1 MILLLGA
8 SGYVGQS
15 FAAELSRRGTPFTPL
30 SRREVDYSRFDV
42 LLEFLRRTKPS
53 FLINAA
59 GYAGVPNVDACE
71 TARAETLTGNTLLPH
86 TIAHA
91 CAAAG
96 IPWGHV
102 SSGCIYNGAW
112 LGKESS
118 RRLVPDLHHPEVR
131 SIAETTPDALAGFT
145 EMDEPNFTFR
155 HPPCSFYSG
164 SKALAEEAIAGLG
177 QTFLWRMRMPFDGF
191 DHPKNY
197 LTKLLRYDRLYDNFN
212 SLSHRGDFVRVCLD
226 LWEHRAAFGIYHVT
240 NPGFTSTRRVVGL
253 IEKLLKPGRGFRFF
267 ASDEEFYR
275 VAAKAPRSNCVL
287 DVSKLLATGI
297 KLRPVEEALADSLTH
312 WTASAS
318 SRA

>member
-15 FAAELSRRGTPFTPL
+15 FAAELARRGTAFTPF

-42 LLEFLRRTKPS
+42 LLEFLRRTKPG
-53 FLINAA
+53 FVINAA

-71 TARAETLTGNTLLPH
+71 TARAETLAGNTLLPV

-112 LGKESS
+112 LGEEGS
-118 RRLVPDLHHPEVR
+118 RRLAADLNHPEVR
-131 SIAETTPDALAGFT
+131 RIAESTPHALAGFT
-145 EMDEPNFTFR
+145 ETDEPNFTFR
-155 HPPCSFYSG
+155 HPPSSFYSG
-164 SKALAEEAIAGLG
+164 SKALAEEAVSGG
-177 QTFLWRMRMPFDGF
+177 QTFLWRMRMPFDQS
-191 DHPKNY
+191 DHPKNF
-197 LTKLLRYDRLYDNFN
+197 LTKLLRYDRLYDSLN
-212 SLSHRGDFVRVCLD
+212 SLSHRADFVRACLD
-226 LWEHRAAFGIYHVT
+226 LWERRAPFGTYNVT
-240 NPGFTSTRRVVGL
+240 NPGFSSTRHVVRL
-253 IEKLLKPGRGFRFF
+253 IEKLLKPGRNFRFF
-267 ASDEEFYR
+267 GSDEEFYR

-287 DVSKLLATGI
+287 DVSKLLAAGI
-297 KLRPVEEALADSLTH
+297 KLRPVEEALVDSLTH

>member
-1 MILLLGA
+1 M
-8 SGYVGQS
+8 
-15 FAAELSRRGTPFTPL
+15 
-30 SRREVDYSRFDV
+30 
-42 LLEFLRRTKPS
+42 
-53 FLINAA
+53 
-59 GYAGVPNVDACE
+59 PNVDACE
-71 TARAETLTGNTLLPH
+71 TARAETLAGNTLLPV

-96 IPWGHV
+96 VPWGHV

-112 LGKESS
+112 LREENS
-118 RRLVPDLHHPEVR
+118 RRLAPDLHHPEVR
-131 SIAETTPDALAGFT
+131 SIAESKPDALAGFT
-145 EMDEPNFTFR
+145 ETDEPNFTFR
-155 HPPCSFYSG
+155 QPPCSFYSG

-177 QTFLWRMRMPFDGF
+177 QTFLWRMRIPFDQF

-212 SLSHRGDFVRVCLD
+212 SLSHRGDFVRACLD
-226 LWEHRAAFGIYHVT
+226 LWERRAPFGIYNVT

-253 IEKLLKPGRGFRFF
+253 IEQLLKPGRSFRFF

-297 KLRPVEEALADSLTH
+297 KLCPVEEALADSLAH

-318 SRA
+318 SHA

>member
-15 FAAELSRRGTPFTPL
+15 FAAELARRGTPFAPL
-30 SRREVDYSRFDV
+30 SRRVVDYSLFDA

-53 FLINAA
+53 FVINAA

-71 TARAETLTGNTLLPH
+71 TARAETLAGNTLLPVN
-86 TIAHA
+86 IAHA

-112 LGKESS
+112 LGAEGS
-118 RRLVPDLHHPEVR
+118 RRLAPDLDHPDVR
-131 SIAETTPDALAGFT
+131 KIADTKPDALAGFT
-145 EMDEPNFTFR
+145 EKDEPNFTFR
-155 HPPCSFYSG
+155 QPPCSFYSG
-164 SKALAEEAIAGLG
+164 SKALAEEAIADLG
-177 QTFLWRMRMPFDGF
+177 ETFLWRMRMPFDQN

-212 SLSHRGDFVRVCLD
+212 SLSHRGDFVRACLD
-226 LWEHRAAFGIYHVT
+226 LWERRAPFGIYNVT

-253 IEKLLKPGRGFRFF
+253 IEQLLKPGRNFRFF

-297 KLRPVEEALADSLTH
+297 KLRPVEEALADSLSH

-318 SRA
+318 TRA

>member
-15 FAAELSRRGTPFTPL
+15 FAAELSRRGTAFTPL
-30 SRREVDYSRFDV
+30 SRRVVDYSRFDV

-53 FLINAA
+53 FVINAA

-71 TARAETLTGNTLLPH
+71 TARAETLVGNTLLPVN
-86 TIAHA
+86 IAHA

-112 LGKESS
+112 LGEEGS
-118 RRLVPDLHHPEVR
+118 RRLAPDLHDPEVR
-131 SIAETTPDALAGFT
+131 NIAYTKPDALAGFT

-177 QTFLWRMRMPFDGF
+177 QTFLWRMRMPFDQN

-226 LWEHRAAFGIYHVT
+226 LWERRAPFGIYNIT

-253 IEKLLKPGRGFRFF
+253 IEKLLKPGRSFRFF

-297 KLRPVEEALADSLTH
+297 KLRPVEEALADSLSH

-318 SRA
+318 TRA

>member
-30 SRREVDYSRFDV
+30 SRREVDYSRFDA
-42 LLEFLRRTKPS
+42 LMAFLRRIKPS
-53 FLINAA
+53 FVINAA
-59 GYAGVPNVDACE
+59 GHAGVPNVDACE
-71 TARAETLTGNTLLPH
+71 TARAETLAGNTLLPI

-96 IPWGHV
+96 VPWGHV

-112 LGKESS
+112 LGEKDS
-118 RRLVPDLHHPEVR
+118 RQLAADLNQPEVR
-131 SIAETTPDALAGFT
+131 RIAETKPDALAGFT
-145 EMDEPNFTFR
+145 ETDEPNFTFR

-164 SKALAEEAIAGLG
+164 SKALAEEAITGLG
-177 QTFLWRMRMPFDGF
+177 QTFLWRMRMPFDQL

-197 LTKLLRYDRLYDNFN
+197 LTKLLRYDRLYDNLN

-226 LWEHRAAFGIYHVT
+226 LWERRAPFGLYNVT
-240 NPGFTSTRRVVGL
+240 NSGFTSTRRVVRL
-253 IEKLLKPGRGFRFF
+253 IEKLLKPGRSFQFF

-275 VAAKAPRSNCVL
+275 VAAKTPRSNCVL
-287 DVSKLLATGI
+287 DVSKLLNAGL
-297 KLRPVEEALADSLTH
+297 KLRPVEEALVDSLTH

>member
-15 FAAELSRRGTPFTPL
+15 FAAELARRGAAFTPL
-30 SRREVDYSRFDV
+30 SRGEVDYSRFDV
-42 LLEFLRRTKPS
+42 LLEFLRRNKPE
-53 FLINAA
+53 FVINAA

-71 TARAETLTGNTLLPH
+71 TARAETIAGNTLLPV

-96 IPWGHV
+96 LPWGHV

-112 LGKESS
+112 MGENDSHHLAA
-118 RRLVPDLHHPEVR
+118 DLNHPEVR
-131 SIAETTPDALAGFT
+131 RAAEIRPHTLAGFT
-145 EMDEPNFTFR
+145 ETDEPNFTFR

-164 SKALAEEAIAGLG
+164 SKALAEEAVAGLG
-177 QTFLWRMRMPFDGF
+177 QTFLWRMRMPFDQLA
-191 DHPKNY
+191 HPKNY
-197 LTKLLRYDRLYDNFN
+197 LTKLLHYDRLYDSLN
-212 SLSHRGDFVRVCLD
+212 SLSHRADFVRACLD
-226 LWEHRAAFGIYHVT
+226 LWERRAPFGIYNVT
-240 NPGFTSTRRVVGL
+240 NPGFTSTRRVVGM
-253 IEKLLKPGRGFRFF
+253 IEQLLKPGRSFRFF

-287 DVSKLLATGI
+287 DVSKLLNAGI
-297 KLRPVEEALADSLTH
+297 KLRPVEEALADSLSN